1 MKLSEILKDY
11 IAQKKI
17 VDDLNEELKEKKIKL
32 SEMKNTIL
40 EYMNKKTVKELNY
53 DNSKFIL
60 KNNKTYSTFTQK
72 YLKDTIKTYF
82 NNNNNN
88 IDVNDLI
95 KFILT
100 NRQENLQ
107 SDLFISLNK

>member
-11 IAQKKI
+11 IIQKKK
-17 VDDLNEELKEKKIKL
+17 VDNLNEELKEQKIKL
-32 SEMKNTIL
+32 SEIKNTIL

-82 NNNNNN
+82 DNNNN

-95 KFILT
+95 KFILN
-100 NRQENLQ
+100 NRQEMMQTDLQ
-107 SDLFISLNK
+107 LSLNK